1 MMVLDASALIA
12 FVRHEPAAAIVEQHL
27 AAGHVSAVNA
37 SEFIQKLDQHGAQGS
52 EAFATLEALG
62 LQFQPVVKE
71 DALQAAAIHPT
82 TKRYGLAIADRL
94 CLALA
99 LRLGL
104 TVCSADTSW
113 AEPAKELEIALQLI
127 R

>member
-12 FVRHEPAAAIVEQHL
+12 FVRQEPGAAVVEEYL
-27 AAGHVSAVNA
+27 ADGHASAVNA
-37 SEFIQKLDQHGAQGS
+37 SEFIQKLDQHGARG
-52 EAFATLEALG
+52 EDAFATLEALG
-62 LQFQPVVKE
+62 LRFQPVIRA
-71 DALQAAAIHPT
+71 DAVQAAAIHPT
-82 TKRYGLAIADRL
+82 TRPYGLAIADRL

-113 AEPAKELEIALQLI
+113 AEPAKKLGIKLQLI